1 MRLPEPALLVI
12 TDRRQAQTS
21 IPDIIEAACA
31 AGCRWFSLRE
41 KDLAPAAQVAL
52 ARSLLPVTRRFGALL
67 MLHGDPGLAK
77 TAGLDGVHLS
87 AGGDAAQARALLGS
101 ERLVGIS
108 IHSAAE
114 AAELDRMLVDYAI
127 AGPAY
132 ETQSKPGYGPAVA
145 AKLDLGFASDVH
157 SLARDGGAVI
167 ASRSFY
173 GGKVDAELEFPEG
186 RPVLLLIR
194 PTAFAPAPSGGSPST
209 SAFSVEVPSS
219 RARHVDFREAAVGDV
234 DITTADF
241 LLSIGRGVGEQDAI
255 PQFERLA
262 EKLGAVLSVSRPL
275 VDAGWMP
282 NARQVGQSGKTV
294 KPKVYLAL
302 GISGAVQ
309 HLAGMKTSGTIIAVN
324 TDPEAAIFNVAHYGA
339 VADLFDVADELEKL
353 S

>member
-1 MRLPEPALLVI
+1 VSETLIVTEHLRGAVRDVTGELVTAARQLGSPVAVAVIARDPSRLDVTFEGVDEVVEVSVEQEEFENDVYQHVLEGLIAE
-12 TDRRQAQTS
+12 RR
-21 IPDIIEAACA
+21 P
-31 AGCRWFSLRE
+31 
-41 KDLAPAAQVAL
+41 QV
-52 ARSLLPVTRRFGALL
+52 V
-67 MLHGDPGLAK
+67 
-77 TAGLDGVHLS
+77 
-87 AGGDAAQARALLGS
+87 LLGFT
-101 ERLVGIS
+101 VN
-108 IHSAAE
+108 A
-114 AAELDRMLVDYAI
+114 M
-127 AGPAY
+127 
-132 ETQSKPGYGPAVA
+132 GYGPAVA

-157 SLARDGGAVI
+157 GLARDGGAVI
-167 ASRSFY
+167 ATRSFY

-194 PTAFAPAPSGGSPST
+194 PTAFAPAPSGGSAST
-209 SAFSVEVPSS
+209 NAFSVEVLPS
-219 RARHVDFREAAVGDV
+219 RARHVDFQEAAVGDV